1 MFRSFFAESRKLRR
15 PTLALS
21 TLLTVAAFSVL
32 FTSIVYLRIKSGE
45 PNTKMGERISAAE
58 LSQYVGLVYG
68 FKLVAFFLGI
78 TALCIFASQTAQ
90 EYTFGTLRNLLVRQ
104 PIRIKVLVGKFLA
117 MSLFATIMVAFT
129 AVMTIATSYGLASKG
144 GVTTSAWTSSDGIHL
159 LGETFGN
166 ILLSTIGFGTLG
178 MILGLLF
185 RSPISAISIGVL
197 WSLILETILAAAIRS
212 TLKWLPA
219 QNIANIS
226 EGGSTSIGYA
236 HSIFVSLAY
245 LGIGFVVVALLF
257 QRRDV
262 AN

>member
-1 MFRSFFAESRKLRR
+1 MYRSFLAEVRKLRR
-15 PTLALS
+15 PTLSLS
-21 TLLTVAAFSVL
+21 TLLTVAALSIL

-45 PNTKMGERISAAE
+45 PNTKMGERISAEE
-58 LSQYVGLVYG
+58 LSTYIGLVYG

-78 TALCIFASQTAQ
+78 VALCIFASQTAQ

-104 PIRIKVLVGKFLA
+104 PTRIKILLGKFLA
-117 MSLFATIMVAFT
+117 MSSFALIMVLFT
-129 AVMTIATSYGLASKG
+129 AGVTIATSYALAGQG
-144 GVTTSAWTSSDGIHL
+144 GVNTTSWTSSDGLLL

-166 ILLSTIGFGTLG
+166 VLLSTIGFGALG

-197 WSLILETILAAAIRS
+197 WSLILESILSAAINS

-219 QNIANIS
+219 QNIANIA
-226 EGGSTSIGYA
+226 EGGTTGFTYS
-236 HSIFVSLAY
+236 HSLAMSVLY
-245 LGIGFVVVALLF
+245 LVLGFGVVALLF

-262 AN
+262 SN

>member
-1 MFRSFFAESRKLRR
+1 MLRSFFAESRKLRR

-32 FTSIVYLRIKSGE
+32 FTSIVYLRIKTGE
-45 PNTKMGERISAAE
+45 PNTKMGERITAQE
-58 LSQYVGLVYG
+58 LSAYVGLVYG

-104 PIRIKVLVGKFLA
+104 PTRIKILIGKFLA
-117 MSLFATIMVAFT
+117 MSLFAFIMVTFT
-129 AVMTIATSYGLASKG
+129 AVMTIATSYALAGKG
-144 GVTTSAWTSSDGIHL
+144 GVNTSAWTSSDGLAL

-166 ILLSTIGFGTLG
+166 VLLSAIGFGALG

-185 RSPISAISIGVL
+185 RSPITAISIGVL
-197 WSLILETILAAAIRS
+197 WSLILESILSAAINS

-219 QNIANIS
+219 QNIANIA
-226 EGGSTSIGYA
+226 EGGSSGFTYT
-236 HSIFVSLAY
+236 HSLLMSLLY
-245 LGIGFVVVALLF
+245 LGVGLAIVAVLF
-257 QRRDV
+257 NRRDV
-262 AN
+262 SN

>member
-1 MFRSFFAESRKLRR
+1 MFRSFFAEARKLRR

-21 TLLTVAAFSVL
+21 TLLTVAGLSIL

-45 PNTKMGERISAAE
+45 PNTKMGERITAAE
-58 LSQYVGLVYG
+58 LSHYVGLVYG

-104 PIRIKVLVGKFLA
+104 PIRIKILAGKFLA
-117 MSLFATIMVAFT
+117 MSLFAAIMVAFT
-129 AVMTIATSYGLASKG
+129 AVVTIATSYALASKG
-144 GVTTSAWTSSDGIHL
+144 GVNTSAWMSSDGIQL
-159 LGETFGN
+159 LGETYGN

-185 RSPISAISIGVL
+185 RSPITAISIGVL
-197 WSLILETILAAAIRS
+197 WSLILETILAAAVSS

-219 QNIANIS
+219 QNIANIA
-226 EGGSTSIGYA
+226 EGGSRSIGYS
-236 HSIFVSLAY
+236 HSIFLSLAY
-245 LGIGFVVVALLF
+245 LGVGLVAVSILF

-262 AN
+262 GN